1 MSVKEKISTFQPN
14 KYNMYYWWRRF
25 KPREI
30 LHNRMPLF
38 DKIKNGDYDM
48 SNYFYQAKWELELMG
63 EKLSTSKHSDE
74 RHEIIGLCMERHR
87 RLMNDYEKDENQIMT
102 TLKKDFRVVFGLS
115 EERLD
120 IYMEECD
127 GDLMHLYNTIKQ
139 DYIKRRP
146 EKEHLFQYEKI

>member
-1 MSVKEKISTFQPN
+1 
-14 KYNMYYWWRRF
+14 
-25 KPREI
+25 
-30 LHNRMPLF
+30 
-38 DKIKNGDYDM
+38 
-48 SNYFYQAKWELELMG
+48 
-63 EKLSTSKHSDE
+63 
-74 RHEIIGLCMERHR
+74 MERHR

-102 TLKKDFRVVFGLS
+102 TLRKDFRVVFGLS

-146 EKEHLFQYEKI
+146 EKEHLFKHEII